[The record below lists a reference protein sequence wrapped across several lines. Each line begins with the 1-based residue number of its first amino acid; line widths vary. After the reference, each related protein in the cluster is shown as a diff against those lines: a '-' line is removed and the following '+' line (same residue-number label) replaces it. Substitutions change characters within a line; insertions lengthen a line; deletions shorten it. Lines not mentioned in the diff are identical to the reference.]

1 MRDSDSALFADA
13 AIVWH
18 PETSILKLLSE
29 THEPSSFAPHQTQGT
44 PIHAQLLQF
53 SAQGGRL
60 CARGEESHVKSD
72 A

>member
-29 THEPSSFAPHQTQGT
+29 THRTFVFRTSPDSGNSDPCPAFA
-44 PIHAQLLQF
+44 ILRA
-53 SAQGGRL
+53 GR
-60 CARGEESHVKSD
+60 
-72 A
+72 